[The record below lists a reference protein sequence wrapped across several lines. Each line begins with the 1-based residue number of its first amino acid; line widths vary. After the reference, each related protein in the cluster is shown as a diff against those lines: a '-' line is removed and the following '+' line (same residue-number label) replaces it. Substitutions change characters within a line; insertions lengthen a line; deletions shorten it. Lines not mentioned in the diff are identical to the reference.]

1 MIKKTSK
8 HLLKW
13 RFLLLLSFYYTVGF
27 SGVIVSNGLTHIH
40 DLTPGTKT
48 KGRIDLQNSNDTKQ
62 VVKIYQRD
70 YFFQY
75 NGETQYSTPGDLP
88 RSNAKW
94 INFGA
99 KTFILRPHEKKVV
112 YYDIQ
117 VPETD
122 SLNGSYWS
130 VVMIEGTSPIKEDV
144 SQEGFK
150 INTLVRYAIQIVTNI
165 NKDIKSQLEFLN
177 VVAKNDNN
185 AHVFEV
191 DMKNTGN
198 YMLRPEISLEIFD
211 TSGKSKGKFIS
222 DKKKLY
228 PGTSARFYIEVPDLK
243 SGNYNAVLLADCQ
256 DGNVFGANITVELKN
271 DQ

>member
-1 MIKKTSK
+1 MIKKLSGK
-8 HLLKW
+8 LLRW
-13 RFLLLLSFYYTVGF
+13 NFLLLLSFFYTAAF
-27 SGVIVSNGLTHIH
+27 SGVIISNGLTHIH

-48 KGRIDLQNSNDTKQ
+48 KGRIDLQNTNDTKQ

-75 NGETQYSTPGDLP
+75 NGETQYNEPGNLQ
-88 RSNAKW
+88 RSNAHW

-99 KTFILRPHEKKVV
+99 KTFILEPHEKKIV

-117 VPETD
+117 VPDID

-130 VVMIEGTSPIKEDV
+130 VVMIEGANPIKEDV
-144 SQEGFK
+144 SAEGFK

-165 NKDIKSQLEFLN
+165 NQNINSKLEFLN
-177 VVAKNDNN
+177 VAAEKENGVQ
-185 AHVFEV
+185 VFQV
-191 DMKNTGN
+191 DIKNTGN
-198 YMLRPEISLEIFD
+198 YMLRPEISLEMFD
-211 TSGKSKGKFIS
+211 SDGKSVGKFLS
-222 DKKKLY
+222 NKKKLY
-228 PGTSARFYIEVPDLK
+228 PGTSARFYIEVPNQK

-256 DGNVFGANITVELKN
+256 NGNVFGANISVELKN